1 MINTEQGIYDYYEN
15 EAETSYES
23 LNWYNRFLER
33 RRSEIIIDLL
43 NVNSISDVL
52 DVGCGE
58 GIMLNKIHSINNR
71 VALYGIDISPTRIS
85 RALANISASLKVCSV
100 TNISGLPLKHKY
112 SNVICSEVLEHL
124 PNPELALRNIYDVM
138 LDGGKLII
146 SIPYDE
152 KLSYYRCINCG
163 KITTTGHIQSFNE
176 NRITGLLASVGFNV
190 EYVKGCKVI
199 PIPIIERYLS
209 YKTWSRILKLLSWYY
224 RNVRPYYLVA
234 VGSK

>member
-1 MINTEQGIYDYYEN
+1 MINTEQGISDYYEN

-23 LNWYNRFLER
+23 LNWYSRFLER
-33 RRSEIIIDLL
+33 RRAEIIIDLL

-52 DVGCGE
+52 DIGCGE
-58 GIMLNKIHSINNR
+58 GIMLSKIHAINNM

-85 RALANISASLKVCSV
+85 RALTNVSASLKVCSV

-190 EYVKGCKVI
+190 EYVKGYKVI
-199 PIPIIERYLS
+199 PIPIVEQYLS
-209 YKTWSRILKLLSWYY
+209 YKTWSRILKMLSWYY
-224 RNVRPYYLVA
+224 RNIRPYYLVA